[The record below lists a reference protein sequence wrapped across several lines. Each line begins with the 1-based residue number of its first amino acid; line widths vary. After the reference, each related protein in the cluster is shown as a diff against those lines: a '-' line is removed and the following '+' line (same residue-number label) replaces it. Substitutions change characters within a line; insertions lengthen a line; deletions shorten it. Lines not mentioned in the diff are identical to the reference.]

1 MEPEPE
7 RTGGDADRTSWSDVL
22 SRDALRLIAEGV
34 REMAGFQ
41 VALISVVLGEDFR
54 SVAIAGSEEARAAL
68 WDAVT
73 PVRTIQQE
81 LAKAEDWGRFKYVPS
96 DRVGAIDEWG
106 WVPDY
111 EPSDHPDAWHPLDL
125 LLAPLRDDEG
135 RLVGLLSIDLPTSG
149 RRPDAQQRSLL
160 EKYAAQAE
168 RALLVALERH
178 EFSEQIRLATTARE
192 IVRSLS
198 VQLPI
203 EDLLVQAG
211 SALSEGFRAGGSWVQ
226 TFAGDVLGSGALY
239 SARGADIVLPD
250 GLVEVAETAAHQL
263 WSVQQWVVIE
273 RDRRVEVLTDGQ
285 SRQIHAFM
293 ERIEADSLLFVPIG
307 AGSTC
312 VGNLVLTRV
321 EGQAPWGRTEAE
333 AALDI
338 GHDLGRSIL
347 NARTFA
353 REHRLVQELTAL
365 DQYKGRLIA
374 TVAHELKNP
383 LTAIMGHLEMLES
396 TPDLTSLT
404 RSSLAAI
411 DRGSQR
417 LQRVIDDLLLLSKVG
432 DPETAIIPAPVALQ
446 PVLEDLAEL
455 NAVAAQRAGVAIRL
469 EMPEAEVLALGD
481 AEELDTALGNVLS
494 NAVKY
499 GRSGSDVTVELARE
513 DDEVVVTVRDQGI
526 GISPED
532 RAQLFTEFFRSS
544 NPQAVAQPGTG
555 LGLAI
560 VQRIVQRHGGAI
572 TVDSELGVGSAFTLR
587 LPAAVS
593 G

>member
-1 MEPEPE
+1 MAPEPE
-7 RTGGDADRTSWSDVL
+7 RAGGDADRESWSELL
-22 SRDALRLIAEGV
+22 SRDALRLIAEAV

-41 VALISVVLGEDFR
+41 IAAISVVRGEDFH
-54 SVAIAGSEEARAAL
+54 SVAIAGSEEARDAL
-68 WDAVT
+68 WDAVI
-73 PVRTIQQE
+73 PMAVIE
-81 LAKAEDWGRFKYVPS
+81 DEIAKADDWGRFHYVPS
-96 DRVGAIDEWG
+96 ERSGAVSEWG
-106 WVPDY
+106 WIPDY
-111 EPSDHPDAWHPLDL
+111 EPGDDPEAWHPLDL
-125 LLAPLRDDEG
+125 LIAPLRDDD
-135 RLVGLLSIDLPTSG
+135 RRIVGLLSIDLPTSG
-149 RRPDAQQRSLL
+149 HRPDGAQRSLL

-203 EDLLVQAG
+203 DDLLVQAG
-211 SALSEGFRAGGSWVQ
+211 SAVSEGFRAGGSWVQ
-226 TFAGDVLGSGALY
+226 TFAGDVVGSGALY

-263 WSVQQWVVIE
+263 WAVQQWVVIE
-273 RDRRVEVLTDGQ
+273 RDRRVEVLTEEQ

-293 ERIEADSLLFVPIG
+293 ERIEAASLLFVPIG

-383 LTAIMGHLEMLES
+383 LTSILGHLEMLEAVS
-396 TPDLTSLT
+396 DLSGLT

-411 DRGSQR
+411 GRGSLR

-432 DPETAIIPAPVALQ
+432 DPETATIPTPVVLQ
-446 PVLEDLAEL
+446 LVLEDLAEL
-455 NAVAAQRAGVAIRL
+455 NTVTAQRAGITIRL
-469 EMPEAEVLALGD
+469 EMPDAEVLALGD
-481 AEELDTALGNVLS
+481 PEELDTALGNVLS

-499 GRSGSDVTVELARE
+499 GRPGTPVTVGLARE
-513 DDEVVVTVRDQGI
+513 HDQVVVTVRDHGI

-532 RAQLFTEFFRSS
+532 QAQLFAEFFRSS

-560 VQRIVQRHGGAI
+560 VQRIVERHGGTIA
-572 TVDSELGVGSAFTLR
+572 VDSELGVGSIFTLR